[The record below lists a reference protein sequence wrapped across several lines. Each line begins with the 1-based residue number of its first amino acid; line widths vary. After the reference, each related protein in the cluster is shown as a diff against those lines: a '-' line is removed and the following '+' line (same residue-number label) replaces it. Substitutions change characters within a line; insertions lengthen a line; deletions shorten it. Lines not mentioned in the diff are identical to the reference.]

1 MTRLQAK
8 IWIYW
13 IYWIYF
19 RPKTVYNSAIS
30 PAVAARAFLAC
41 HGSSLCPAIS
51 KGQAAARRLA
61 HNREPHLHMHT
72 MTMVPVHLASAI
84 AKRSGKEPRR
94 SKVAPVIKQEPS
106 PDEAPSSTCADMSS
120 V

>member
-1 MTRLQAK
+1 
-8 IWIYW
+8 
-13 IYWIYF
+13 
-19 RPKTVYNSAIS
+19 
-30 PAVAARAFLAC
+30 
-41 HGSSLCPAIS
+41 
-51 KGQAAARRLA
+51 
-61 HNREPHLHMHT
+61 MHT

-94 SKVAPVIKQEPS
+94 KVAPVIKQEPS